1 MALAMKFDVETFTG
15 KNDFGLWRV
24 KMRALLVQQELA
36 EALEGANLL
45 PTSMSERDK
54 KVALEKA
61 HSAIILSLGDKVLRE
76 VLKEK
81 SAVEVWLKLESLY
94 MAKSLALHDRK

>member
-1 MALAMKFDVETFTG
+1 MASAMKFDVE
-15 KNDFGLWRV
+15 NDFGLWRV

-36 EALEGANLL
+36 EALEGANSL

-61 HSAIILSLGDKVLRE
+61 HSAIILSLGDKVLWE
-76 VLKEK
+76 VSKEK
-81 SAVEVWLKLESLY
+81 SVEEV
-94 MAKSLALHDRK
+94 